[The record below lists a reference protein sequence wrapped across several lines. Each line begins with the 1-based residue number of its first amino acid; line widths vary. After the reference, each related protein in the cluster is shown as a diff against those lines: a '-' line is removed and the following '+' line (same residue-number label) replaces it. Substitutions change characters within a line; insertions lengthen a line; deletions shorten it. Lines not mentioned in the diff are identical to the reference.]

1 MPVAGPQP
9 RRMEIG
15 QAMIAISLAA
25 ALALLAPAPETM
37 VPQEVPYSAVA
48 VGPVNNQ
55 PRVLND
61 QDTAL
66 FRQGLAAARSRNVS
80 GARDAASQI
89 GDPVARRLVEW
100 ALLDTSA
107 DQMSLSDL
115 IAARTA
121 FAGWPRADSRNAAA
135 ERALDRAYAGP
146 DAAIT
151 LFADRRPTTV
161 QGAVALAD
169 ALEQRGRSDEAR
181 RLITDWWRTRSFDDA
196 AQTRILGR
204 WGPWLTQADHE
215 ARLNMLLLGPHGP
228 ATRAMV
234 QQVSPERQAVANAV
248 IALRT
253 AYSPDA
259 IVANLSPSQA
269 MDPAVVL
276 ERVRILRSQN
286 REFEGFALLA
296 ALPAAPSHT
305 EGQNT
310 LWSERRNYF
319 LEALERRN
327 GQAAYDA
334 MAGHGFPSGE
344 RKVDAEFFAGWAAL
358 VKLNDPVRAAR
369 HFEALRLSSSTPI
382 TQGRALYWLGRAAE
396 AQGNTP
402 AAIQYYRDGARH
414 IQTFYGQLAAEKAGL
429 TTITLPA
436 DIVPTAAEIAAFD
449 RNEVVR
455 AMRILGET
463 GEMSLFRVF
472 AYQLDDD
479 LPGPAGL
486 AQLMDLSRNYGEGF
500 TAMMVGRAASQRGF
514 LLPERQYPIRM
525 PPPVAGAAPLEF
537 TLAITR
543 QESSFDPRARSH
555 ANARGMM
562 QFIPATGR
570 AVARQL
576 GLPYSD
582 ERLYDGDFNMTLGS
596 YHLGDL
602 TSDFGG
608 SMLLTTIAY
617 NAGPA
622 RPPQWTARCGDPR
635 GGAVDPVD
643 FIECAPFTETRNYMM
658 RVMENMQVYKAR
670 LNGGSA
676 PLTLSSDLSR
686 GAPNGPTPYA
696 YAGEDGVRAPEG
708 EPSE

>member
-1 MPVAGPQP
+1 
-9 RRMEIG
+9 MEIG
-15 QAMIAISLAA
+15 QVMIATSLAA
-25 ALALLAPAPETM
+25 ALALLAPALETL
-37 VPQEVPYSAVA
+37 VPQEVPYSAV
-48 VGPVNNQ
+48 VSGPVSNQ
-55 PRVLND
+55 ARVLND

-66 FRQGLAAARSRNVS
+66 FRQGLAAARARDIA
-80 GARDAASQI
+80 GARDAAARI
-89 GDPVARRLVEW
+89 GDPAARKLVEW
-100 ALLDTSA
+100 ALLDTAA
-107 DQMSLSDL
+107 DQMSANEL
-115 IAARTA
+115 AGARTA

-146 DAAIT
+146 DAALN
-151 LFADRRPTTV
+151 LFARNAPTTV

-181 RLITDWWRTRSFDDA
+181 RLIVDWWRTRSFDEA
-196 AQTRILGR
+196 MQTRILTR
-204 WGPWLTQADHE
+204 WGSGLTQADHE
-215 ARLNMLLLGPHGP
+215 ARLNMLLLGQHGP

-234 QQVSPERQAVANAV
+234 QLVPSDRQAVANAV
-248 IALRT
+248 IALRS

-286 REFEGFALLA
+286 RESEGFALLA

-310 LWSERRNYF
+310 LWTERRNYF

-358 VKLNDPVRAAR
+358 VKLNDPARAAR
-369 HFEALRLSSSTPI
+369 HFETLRQSSSTPI

-396 AQGNTP
+396 AQGDTP

-429 TTITLPA
+429 VSIDLPA
-436 DIVPTAAEIAAFD
+436 DPVPDSAAIAAFEG
-449 RNEVVR
+449 NEVVR
-455 AMRILGET
+455 ALRILGET

-479 LPGPAGL
+479 LPGPDGL
-486 AQLMDLSRNYGEGF
+486 ALLMDLSRNYGEGF

-514 LLPERQYPIRM
+514 LMPERQYPIRI
-525 PPPVAGAAPLEF
+525 PPAVDGAAPLAF

-596 YHLGDL
+596 YHLADL

-608 SMLLTTIAY
+608 SMLLTTIGY

-622 RPPQWTARCGDPR
+622 RPPQWIARCGDPR

-676 PLTLSSDLSR
+676 PLTLSSDLRR
-686 GAPNGPTPYA
+686 GAPAGPTPYA
-696 YAGEDGVRAPEG
+696 YVGEDGYRTPAAETA
-708 EPSE
+708 E

>member
-1 MPVAGPQP
+1 M
-9 RRMEIG
+9 IG
-15 QAMIAISLAA
+15 ISLAA
-25 ALALLAPAPETM
+25 ALALLAPAPETLM
-37 VPQEVPYSAVA
+37 PQEVPYSAVA
-48 VGPVNNQ
+48 SGPVSNQ

-66 FRQGLAAARSRNVS
+66 FRQGLAAARSRDIA
-80 GARDAASQI
+80 GTRDAASRI
-89 GDPVARRLVEW
+89 SDPVARKLVEW
-100 ALLDTSA
+100 ALIDTSA

-115 IAARTA
+115 AVARSA
-121 FAGWPRADSRNAAA
+121 FADWPRADSRNAAA

-146 DAAIT
+146 DAALA
-151 LFADRRPTTV
+151 LFATDGPTTV
-161 QGAVALAD
+161 EGAVALAD

-181 RLITDWWRTRSFDDA
+181 RLIRDWWRTRSFDDA
-196 AQTRILGR
+196 IQARVLAR
-204 WGPWLTQADHE
+204 WGAGLTRDDHE
-215 ARLNMLLLGPHGP
+215 TRLNMLLLGPHGP
-228 ATRAMV
+228 ATRAMI
-234 QQVSPERQAVANAV
+234 QMASPERQAVANAV
-248 IALRT
+248 LALRT

-259 IVANLSPSQA
+259 IVANLGPSQA

-276 ERVRILRSQN
+276 ERVRILRSQS
-286 REFEGFALLA
+286 RQSEGFALLA
-296 ALPAAPSHT
+296 ALPSAPSHA

-319 LEALERRN
+319 LDALERRN
-327 GQAAYDA
+327 GQATYDA
-334 MAGHGFPSGE
+334 MAGHGFPGGE
-344 RKVDAEFFAGWAAL
+344 RMVDAEFFAGWAAL
-358 VKLNDPVRAAR
+358 VKLNDPARAAR
-369 HFEALRLSSSTPI
+369 HFEALRQMSSTPI

-402 AAIQYYRDGARH
+402 AAIRYYRDGAQH

-436 DIVPTAAEIAAFD
+436 DPVPTRAEIAAFEG
-449 RNEVVR
+449 NEVVR

-472 AYQLDDD
+472 AYQLDND

-486 AQLMDLSRNYGEGF
+486 ALLMDLSRNYGEGF

-514 LLPERQYPIRM
+514 LLPERQYPIRI
-525 PPPVAGAAPLEF
+525 PPAVPGAAPLEF
-537 TLAITR
+537 TMAITR

-562 QFIPATGR
+562 QFVPATGR
-570 AVARQL
+570 TVARQL

-608 SMLLTTIAY
+608 SMLLTTIGY

-622 RPPQWTARCGDPR
+622 RPPQWIARCGDPR
-635 GGAVDPVD
+635 GGVVDPID
-643 FIECAPFTETRNYMM
+643 FIECVPFTETRNYMM

-676 PLTLSSDLSR
+676 PLTLSSDLRR
-686 GAPNGPTPYA
+686 GAPAGSSPYT
-696 YAGEDGVRAPEG
+696 YVGEDALRTPEP

>member
-1 MPVAGPQP
+1 M
-9 RRMEIG
+9 IG
-15 QAMIAISLAA
+15 ISLAA
-25 ALALLAPAPETM
+25 ALALLAPAPETLIA
-37 VPQEVPYSAVA
+37 QEVPYSAVA
-48 VGPVNNQ
+48 SGPVSNQ
-55 PRVLND
+55 PRRLND

-66 FRQGLAAARSRNVS
+66 FRQGLATARARDIS
-80 GARDAASQI
+80 GARNAAAQI
-89 GDPVARRLVEW
+89 GDPVARKLVEW

-115 IAARTA
+115 AVAQSA
-121 FAGWPRADSRNAAA
+121 FDGWPRADSRAEAA

-146 DAAIT
+146 DAALN
-151 LFADRRPTTV
+151 LFARQGPVTV
-161 QGAVALAD
+161 QGAIALAD

-181 RLITDWWRTRSFDDA
+181 RLIGDWWRTRSFDEA
-196 AQTRILGR
+196 SQTRILTR
-204 WGPWLTQADHE
+204 WGSSLTQADHE

-234 QQVSPERQAVANAV
+234 QLVSPDRQAVAEAV
-248 IALRT
+248 MALRA

-286 REFEGFALLA
+286 RQSEGFALLR

-319 LEALERRN
+319 LDALERRN

-334 MAGHGFPSGE
+334 MADHGFPAGE

-358 VKLNDPVRAAR
+358 VKLNDPARAAR
-369 HFEALRLSSSTPI
+369 HFEALRQMSSTPI

-402 AAIQYYRDGARH
+402 AAVQYYRDGARH

-429 TTITLPA
+429 TTISLPA
-436 DIVPTAAEIAAFD
+436 DPQPTAADIADFEA
-449 RNEVVR
+449 NEVVR
-455 AMRILGET
+455 ALRILGET
-463 GEMSLFRVF
+463 GETTLFRVF

-479 LPGPAGL
+479 LPGPGL
-486 AQLMDLSRNYGEGF
+486 ALLMDLSRNYGEGF

-514 LLPERQYPIRM
+514 LMPERQYPVRI
-525 PPPVAGAAPLEF
+525 PPSVPGAAPLEF

-562 QFIPATGR
+562 QFLPATGR
-570 AVARQL
+570 SVARQL

-582 ERLYDGDFNMTLGS
+582 DRLYDGDFNMTLGS

-608 SMLLTTIAY
+608 SMLLTTIGY

-622 RPPQWTARCGDPR
+622 RPPQWIARCGDPR
-635 GGAVDPVD
+635 GAAVDPVD

-658 RVMENMQVYKAR
+658 RVMENMQVYRAR

-676 PLTLSSDLSR
+676 PLTLSSDLRR
-686 GAPNGPTPYA
+686 GAPAGPSPYAA
-696 YAGEDGVRAPEG
+696 YAGDEALRAPEP
-708 EPSE
+708 EASE